1 MWAEETEMNQ
11 AKHVVSEYDE
21 KNVSIADVECTAE
34 TDRAILVSVNGG
46 DHWVPK
52 SQLHDDSEVY
62 SKKDSGK
69 LVMSKW
75 IAKQRG
81 LWEDD

>member
-1 MWAEETEMNQ
+1 MTQ
-11 AKHVVSEYDE
+11 VVNEYDE
-21 KNVSIADVECTAE
+21 KNVSILDVQCLGESSK
-34 TDRAILVSVNGG
+34 AILVAVNGSE
-46 DHWVPK
+46 HWIPK

-62 SKKDSGK
+62 AKGDTGK

>member
-1 MWAEETEMNQ
+1 MNL
-11 AKHVVSEYDE
+11 AKQYVVSEYDE
-21 KNVSIADVECTAE
+21 KNVSIANVECTSE
-34 TDRAILVSVNGG
+34 TERAILVMIEGTE
-46 DHWVPK
+46 HWVPK

-62 SKKDSGK
+62 SKRDCGK